1 MLNRIN
7 TNNLKGDVFGGLT
20 AAVIALPMALA
31 FGIASGAGAAA
42 GLWGAVIIGLVA
54 SLFGGTPTLISEP
67 TGPMTVV
74 FTSVIIS
81 FTATA
86 DSPEQALAM
95 AFTVGVLAGVFQI
108 LFGVCRLGR
117 YVTMMP
123 YTVISGFMSGI
134 GIILVLLQLGP
145 FLGQSTPKGGVM
157 GTLVQLP
164 DLVQGTQPLELLL
177 ALITLAILWLTPSSV
192 KKVCPPQLLALVVGT
207 LLALSLFSAADL
219 RTIPEFSAAF
229 PSFQMP
235 TFSGGQLRLMVI
247 DAAVLGMLG
256 CIDALLTSVVADS
269 LTRTEHDSNKELI
282 GQGLANVVSGLFGAM
297 PGAGA
302 TMGTVVNIQSGGRTA
317 LSGIVRAMV
326 LMLVVLLAAPLA
338 SKIPLA
344 VLAGIAVKVGID
356 IIDWEFLKRAHH
368 LSLKAAV
375 ITYGVIVLTVLVDLI
390 AAVGIGVFVANVL
403 TIDRMSTLQSRKVKT
418 ISTADDDV
426 ELSDEEQQ
434 LLDRASGMV
443 LLFQL
448 AGPMIFGVAK
458 AIAREHNA
466 IGNCQAV
473 VFDLSEVSHLGV
485 TAAIALENAVKEAME
500 VGRDVFM
507 VGVSGS
513 TENRLH
519 KLKLLERLPAQN
531 ITSDRLSALRLAVG
545 GLPVNGRTPHDYRT
559 GRLARPSQG
568 RRHAGTGGE
577 LHRPVFSAGHRD
589 AQPAASR
596 HHRGGRKALP
606 GPDCGGLC

>member
-1 MLNRIN
+1 MTLGRIVLNRIN
-7 TNNLKGDVFGGLT
+7 ATNLKGDVFGGLT

-95 AFTVGVLAGVFQI
+95 AFSVGVLAGIFQI
-108 LFGVCRLGR
+108 LFGLFRLGR

-145 FLGQSTPKGGVM
+145 FLGQATPKGGVM
-157 GTLVQLP
+157 GTLLEMP
-164 DLVQGTQPLELLL
+164 ALVQGTQPMELLL
-177 ALITLAILWLTPSSV
+177 ALITLAILWFTPSAV

-207 LLALSLFSAADL
+207 VLALSLFSGAGL

-229 PSFQMP
+229 PSFQLPM
-235 TFSGGQLRLMVI
+235 FSSGQLRLMVI

-269 LTRTEHDSNKELI
+269 LTRTEHNSNKELI

-338 SKIPLA
+338 SRIPLA

-356 IIDWEFLKRAHH
+356 IIDWDFLQRAHH
-368 LSLKAAV
+368 LSVKAAV
-375 ITYGVIVLTVLVDLI
+375 ITYGVIALTVLVDLI

-418 ISTADDDV
+418 ISTTDDDV

-458 AIAREHNA
+458 AISREHNA

-513 TENRLH
+513 TENRLR
-519 KLKLLERLPAQN
+519 KLKLLERLPEGHL
-531 ITSDRLSALRLAVG
+531 TSDRLSALRLAVA
-545 GLPVNGRTPHDYRT
+545 GLPTDG
-559 GRLARPSQG
+559 
-568 RRHAGTGGE
+568 
-577 LHRPVFSAGHRD
+577 
-589 AQPAASR
+589 
-596 HHRGGRKALP
+596 
-606 GPDCGGLC
+606 

>member
-1 MLNRIN
+1 MPRSTGQILLNRISAS
-7 TNNLKGDVFGGLT
+7 NLRGDAFGGLT

-81 FTATA
+81 FTATS

-95 AFTVGVLAGVFQI
+95 AFSVGLLAGVFQI
-108 LFGVCRLGR
+108 LFGLFRLGR

-145 FLGQSTPKGGVM
+145 FLGQATPKGGVM
-157 GTLVQLP
+157 GTLLEMP
-164 DLVQGTQPLELLL
+164 ALVQATQPMELLL
-177 ALITLAILWLTPSSV
+177 ALITLAILWFTPSAV

-207 LLALSLFSAADL
+207 VLALSLFSGAGL

-229 PSFQMP
+229 PSFQLPM
-235 TFSGGQLRLMVI
+235 FSSSQLRLMVI

-269 LTRTEHDSNKELI
+269 LTRTEHNSNKELI

-338 SKIPLA
+338 SRIPLA

-356 IIDWEFLKRAHH
+356 IIDWDFLQRAHH
-368 LSLKAAV
+368 LSVKAAV
-375 ITYGVIVLTVLVDLI
+375 ITYGVIALTVLVDLI

-403 TIDRMSTLQSRKVKT
+403 TIDRMSTLQSKKVKT
-418 ISTADDDV
+418 ISTTDDDV

-458 AIAREHNA
+458 AISREHNA

-513 TENRLH
+513 TENRLR
-519 KLKLLERLPAQN
+519 KLKLLERLPEGHL
-531 ITSDRLSALRLAVG
+531 TSDRLSALRLAVA
-545 GLPVNGRTPHDYRT
+545 GLPTHG
-559 GRLARPSQG
+559 
-568 RRHAGTGGE
+568 
-577 LHRPVFSAGHRD
+577 
-589 AQPAASR
+589 
-596 HHRGGRKALP
+596 
-606 GPDCGGLC
+606 

>member
-1 MLNRIN
+1 MNRISAI
-7 TNNLKGDVFGGLT
+7 NLRGDAFGGLT

-95 AFTVGVLAGVFQI
+95 AFSVGLLAGVFQI
-108 LFGVCRLGR
+108 LFGVFRLGR
-117 YVTMMP
+117 YITMMP

-145 FLGQSTPKGGVM
+145 FLGQDAPTGGV
-157 GTLVQLP
+157 TASLSQLP
-164 DLVQGTQPLELLL
+164 NLIRGIEPLELALSVFTLL
-177 ALITLAILWLTPSSV
+177 VLWFTPASV
-192 KKVCPPQLLALVVGT
+192 KRVCPPQLLALVLGT
-207 LLALSLFSAADL
+207 LLSLSLFASADL

-229 PSFQMP
+229 PEPRLP
-235 TFSGGQLRLMVI
+235 TLSGGQIRLMVV

-269 LTRTEHDSNKELI
+269 LTRQEHDSNKELI
-282 GQGLANVVSGLFGAM
+282 GQGLANVAAGLFGAL

-302 TMGTVVNIQSGGRTA
+302 TMGTVVNIQAGGRTA
-317 LSGIVRAMV
+317 LSGIIRAVV

-338 SKIPLA
+338 SRIPLA
-344 VLAGIAVKVGID
+344 VLAAIAVKVGID

-368 LSLKAAV
+368 LSIKAAV
-375 ITYGVIVLTVLVDLI
+375 ITYGVIALTVLVDLI

-403 TIDRMSTLQSRKVKT
+403 TIDRMSALQSKKVKT

-426 ELSDEEQQ
+426 ELTQEEQF
-434 LLDRASGMV
+434 LLDQASGKV

-458 AIAREHNA
+458 AISREHNA
-466 IGNCQAV
+466 IGNCKAV

-500 VGRDVFM
+500 VGRRVFL
-507 VGVSGS
+507 VGATGS
-513 TENRLH
+513 TENRLR
-519 KLKLLERLPAQN
+519 KLKLLERLPQSH
-531 ITSDRLSALRLAVG
+531 ISTDRLSALRLAVE
-545 GLPVNGRTPHDYRT
+545 GLSANG
-559 GRLARPSQG
+559 
-568 RRHAGTGGE
+568 
-577 LHRPVFSAGHRD
+577 
-589 AQPAASR
+589 
-596 HHRGGRKALP
+596 
-606 GPDCGGLC
+606 

>member
-1 MLNRIN
+1 MTLGRNVLNRIN
-7 TNNLKGDVFGGLT
+7 ATNLKGDVFGGLT

-95 AFTVGVLAGVFQI
+95 AFSVGVLAGIFQI
-108 LFGVCRLGR
+108 LFGLFRLGR

-145 FLGQSTPKGGVM
+145 FLGQATPKGGVM
-157 GTLVQLP
+157 GTLLEMP
-164 DLVQGTQPLELLL
+164 ALVQGTQPMELLL
-177 ALITLAILWLTPSSV
+177 ALITLAILWFTPSAV

-207 LLALSLFSAADL
+207 VLALSLFSGAGL

-229 PSFQMP
+229 PSFQLP
-235 TFSGGQLRLMVI
+235 TFSSGQLRLMVI

-269 LTRTEHDSNKELI
+269 LTRTEHNSNKELI

-338 SKIPLA
+338 SRIPLA

-356 IIDWEFLKRAHH
+356 IIDWDFLQRAHH
-368 LSLKAAV
+368 LSVKAAV
-375 ITYGVIVLTVLVDLI
+375 ITYGVIALTVLVDLI

-418 ISTADDDV
+418 ISTTDDDV

-458 AIAREHNA
+458 AISREHNA

-473 VFDLSEVSHLGV
+473 VFDLSEVSHMGV

-513 TENRLH
+513 TENRLR
-519 KLKLLERLPAQN
+519 KLKLLERLPEGHL
-531 ITSDRLSALRLAVG
+531 TSDRLSALRLAVE
-545 GLPVNGRTPHDYRT
+545 GLPTHG
-559 GRLARPSQG
+559 
-568 RRHAGTGGE
+568 
-577 LHRPVFSAGHRD
+577 
-589 AQPAASR
+589 
-596 HHRGGRKALP
+596 
-606 GPDCGGLC
+606 

>member
-1 MLNRIN
+1 MTLGRNVLNRIN
-7 TNNLKGDVFGGLT
+7 ATNLKGDVFGGLT

-95 AFTVGVLAGVFQI
+95 AFSVGVLAGIFQI
-108 LFGVCRLGR
+108 LFGLFRLGR

-145 FLGQSTPKGGVM
+145 FLGQATPKGGVM
-157 GTLVQLP
+157 GTLLEMP
-164 DLVQGTQPLELLL
+164 ALVQGTQPMELLL
-177 ALITLAILWLTPSSV
+177 ALITLAILWFTPSAV

-207 LLALSLFSAADL
+207 VLALSLFSGAGL

-229 PSFQMP
+229 PSFQLP
-235 TFSGGQLRLMVI
+235 TFSSGQLRLMVI

-269 LTRTEHDSNKELI
+269 LTRTEHNSNKELI

-338 SKIPLA
+338 SRIPLA

-356 IIDWEFLKRAHH
+356 IIDWDFLQRAHH
-368 LSLKAAV
+368 LSVKAAV
-375 ITYGVIVLTVLVDLI
+375 ITYGVIALTVLVDLI

-403 TIDRMSTLQSRKVKT
+403 TIDRMSTLQSKKVKT
-418 ISTADDDV
+418 ISTTDDDV

-458 AIAREHNA
+458 AISREHNA

-513 TENRLH
+513 TENRLR
-519 KLKLLERLPAQN
+519 KLKLLERLPEGHL
-531 ITSDRLSALRLAVG
+531 TSDRLSALRLAVA
-545 GLPVNGRTPHDYRT
+545 GLPTHG
-559 GRLARPSQG
+559 
-568 RRHAGTGGE
+568 
-577 LHRPVFSAGHRD
+577 
-589 AQPAASR
+589 
-596 HHRGGRKALP
+596 
-606 GPDCGGLC
+606 

>member
-1 MLNRIN
+1 MTLGRIVLNRIN
-7 TNNLKGDVFGGLT
+7 ATNLKGDVFGGLT

-86 DSPEQALAM
+86 DSPQQALAM
-95 AFTVGVLAGVFQI
+95 AFSVGVLAGIFQI
-108 LFGVCRLGR
+108 LFGLFRLGR

-145 FLGQSTPKGGVM
+145 FLGQATPKGGVM
-157 GTLVQLP
+157 GTLLEMP
-164 DLVQGTQPLELLL
+164 ALVQGTQPMELLL
-177 ALITLAILWLTPSSV
+177 ALITLAILWFTPSAV

-207 LLALSLFSAADL
+207 VLALSLFSGAGL

-229 PSFQMP
+229 PSFQLPM
-235 TFSGGQLRLMVI
+235 FSSGQLRLMVI

-269 LTRTEHDSNKELI
+269 LTRTEHNSNKELI

-338 SKIPLA
+338 SRIPLA

-356 IIDWEFLKRAHH
+356 IIDWDFLQRAHH
-368 LSLKAAV
+368 LSVKAAV
-375 ITYGVIVLTVLVDLI
+375 ITYGVIALTVLVDLI

-418 ISTADDDV
+418 ISTTDDDV

-458 AIAREHNA
+458 AISREHNA
-466 IGNCQAV
+466 ISNCQAV

-513 TENRLH
+513 TENRLR
-519 KLKLLERLPAQN
+519 KLKLLERLPEGHLTA
-531 ITSDRLSALRLAVG
+531 DRLSALRLAVE
-545 GLPVNGRTPHDYRT
+545 GLPTHG
-559 GRLARPSQG
+559 
-568 RRHAGTGGE
+568 
-577 LHRPVFSAGHRD
+577 
-589 AQPAASR
+589 
-596 HHRGGRKALP
+596 
-606 GPDCGGLC
+606 

>member
-1 MLNRIN
+1 VLNRIN
-7 TNNLKGDVFGGLT
+7 ATNLKGDVFGGLT

-86 DSPEQALAM
+86 DSPQQALAM
-95 AFTVGVLAGVFQI
+95 AFSVGVLAGIFQI
-108 LFGVCRLGR
+108 LFGLFRLGR

-145 FLGQSTPKGGVM
+145 FLGQATPKGGVM
-157 GTLVQLP
+157 GTLLEMP
-164 DLVQGTQPLELLL
+164 ALVQGTQPMELLL
-177 ALITLAILWLTPSSV
+177 ALITLAILWFTPSAV

-207 LLALSLFSAADL
+207 MLALSLFSGAGL

-229 PSFQMP
+229 PSFQLPM
-235 TFSGGQLRLMVI
+235 FSSGQLRLMVI

-269 LTRTEHDSNKELI
+269 LTRTEHNSNKELI

-338 SKIPLA
+338 SRIPLA

-356 IIDWEFLKRAHH
+356 IIDWDFLQRAHH
-368 LSLKAAV
+368 LSVKAAV
-375 ITYGVIVLTVLVDLI
+375 ITYGVIALTVLVDLI

-403 TIDRMSTLQSRKVKT
+403 TIDRMSTLQSKKVKT
-418 ISTADDDV
+418 ISTTDDDV

-458 AIAREHNA
+458 AISREHNA

-513 TENRLH
+513 TENRLR
-519 KLKLLERLPAQN
+519 KLKLLERLPEGHL
-531 ITSDRLSALRLAVG
+531 TSDRLSALRLAVA
-545 GLPVNGRTPHDYRT
+545 GLPTHG
-559 GRLARPSQG
+559 
-568 RRHAGTGGE
+568 
-577 LHRPVFSAGHRD
+577 
-589 AQPAASR
+589 
-596 HHRGGRKALP
+596 
-606 GPDCGGLC
+606 

>member
-1 MLNRIN
+1 MTLGRIVLNRIN
-7 TNNLKGDVFGGLT
+7 ATNLKGDVFGGLT

-95 AFTVGVLAGVFQI
+95 AFSVGVLAGIFQI
-108 LFGVCRLGR
+108 LFGLFRLGR

-145 FLGQSTPKGGVM
+145 FLGQAPPKGGVM
-157 GTLVQLP
+157 GTLEAIPALM
-164 DLVQGTQPLELLL
+164 QGIQPMELLL
-177 ALITLAILWLTPSSV
+177 ALITLAILWFTPSAV

-207 LLALSLFSAADL
+207 VLALSLFSGAGL

-229 PSFQMP
+229 PSFQLPM
-235 TFSGGQLRLMVI
+235 FSSGQLRLMVI

-269 LTRTEHDSNKELI
+269 LTRTEHNSNKELI

-338 SKIPLA
+338 SRIPLA

-356 IIDWEFLKRAHH
+356 IIDWDFLQRAHH
-368 LSLKAAV
+368 LSVKAAV
-375 ITYGVIVLTVLVDLI
+375 ITYGVIALTVLVDLI

-403 TIDRMSTLQSRKVKT
+403 TIDRMSTLQSKKVKT
-418 ISTADDDV
+418 ISTTDDDV
-426 ELSDEEQQ
+426 ELSVEEQQ

-458 AIAREHNA
+458 AISREHNA

-500 VGRDVFM
+500 VGRNVFM

-513 TENRLH
+513 TENRLR
-519 KLKLLERLPAQN
+519 KLKLLERLPEGHL
-531 ITSDRLSALRLAVG
+531 TSDRLSALRLAVE
-545 GLPVNGRTPHDYRT
+545 GLPTHG
-559 GRLARPSQG
+559 
-568 RRHAGTGGE
+568 
-577 LHRPVFSAGHRD
+577 
-589 AQPAASR
+589 
-596 HHRGGRKALP
+596 
-606 GPDCGGLC
+606 

>member
-1 MLNRIN
+1 MTLGRIVLNRIN
-7 TNNLKGDVFGGLT
+7 ATNLKGDVFGGLT

-86 DSPEQALAM
+86 DSPQQALAM
-95 AFTVGVLAGVFQI
+95 AFSVGVLAGIFQI
-108 LFGVCRLGR
+108 LFGLFRLGR

-145 FLGQSTPKGGVM
+145 FLGQATPKGGVM
-157 GTLVQLP
+157 GTLLEMP
-164 DLVQGTQPLELLL
+164 ALVQGTQPMELLL
-177 ALITLAILWLTPSSV
+177 ALITLAILWFTPSAV

-207 LLALSLFSAADL
+207 VLALSLFSGAGL

-229 PSFQMP
+229 PSFQLPM
-235 TFSGGQLRLMVI
+235 FSSGQLRLMVI

-269 LTRTEHDSNKELI
+269 LTRTEHNSNKELI

-338 SKIPLA
+338 SRIPLA

-356 IIDWEFLKRAHH
+356 IIDWDFLQRAHH
-368 LSLKAAV
+368 LSVKAAV
-375 ITYGVIVLTVLVDLI
+375 ITYGVIALTVLVDLI

-418 ISTADDDV
+418 ISTTDDDV

-458 AIAREHNA
+458 AISREHNA
-466 IGNCQAV
+466 ISNCQAV

-513 TENRLH
+513 TENRLR
-519 KLKLLERLPAQN
+519 KLKLLERLPEGHL
-531 ITSDRLSALRLAVG
+531 TSDRLSALRLAVE
-545 GLPVNGRTPHDYRT
+545 GLPTHG
-559 GRLARPSQG
+559 
-568 RRHAGTGGE
+568 
-577 LHRPVFSAGHRD
+577 
-589 AQPAASR
+589 
-596 HHRGGRKALP
+596 
-606 GPDCGGLC
+606 